1 MTKLLGYVDL
11 ADFNF
16 AAAVLCIIFNP
27 LFWNVVARWE
37 HKTRSLSKAFGSP
50 YKACY
55 CLGVTILLLNFLR
68 SYWPACRIYLCA
80 KASCRRAVR
89 GWRSAIVKPAQN
101 PQPGSVPG
109 RHVAGTP
116 YGSEVANPFLP
127 LISRNRARW
136 KEPVCDNP
144 ITART
149 ARIFRGN
156 TPLLNAW
163 KTTECSHGFTRA
175 MTSQP
180 KLEGL
185 DCLAAYHMGLAI
197 LGVGVIFVLSS
208 FLALGFVGTYLGDYF
223 GILMD
228 AKVTK
233 FPFNVLDNPMYWGST
248 ANYLGW
254 SIMNASPTGLVLT
267 AVVAVTYMVA
277 MVFEG
282 PFTEE
287 IYRQKAKKMKNK

>member
-11 ADFNF
+11 ADFSF
-16 AAAVLCIIFNP
+16 VAAVLCIIFNP
-27 LFWNVVARWE
+27 LFWNLVARWE

-55 CLGVTILLLNFLR
+55 CLGITILLLNFLR
-68 SYWPACRIYLCA
+68 SYC
-80 KASCRRAVR
+80 
-89 GWRSAIVKPAQN
+89 
-101 PQPGSVPG
+101 
-109 RHVAGTP
+109 
-116 YGSEVANPFLP
+116 
-127 LISRNRARW
+127 
-136 KEPVCDNP
+136 
-144 ITART
+144 
-149 ARIFRGN
+149 
-156 TPLLNAW
+156 
-163 KTTECSHGFTRA
+163 FTRA
-175 MTSQP
+175 VTSQP

-185 DCLAAYHMGLAI
+185 DCLAAYHTGLVI
-197 LGVGVIFVLSS
+197 LGVGVVFVLSS

-277 MVFEG
+277 TLFEG
-282 PFTEE
+282 FW
-287 IYRQKAKKMKNK
+287 KLKKLTLRELDSSGNKELKHTQHRYL

>member
-1 MTKLLGYVDL
+1 MGARSRRQLDCCAGLINLDYSKVDLSGMTKLLGYVDL
-11 ADFNF
+11 ADFSF
-16 AAAVLCIIFNP
+16 VAAVLCIIFNP
-27 LFWNVVARWE
+27 LFWNLVARWE

-55 CLGVTILLLNFLR
+55 CLGITILLLNFLR
-68 SYWPACRIYLCA
+68 SYC
-80 KASCRRAVR
+80 
-89 GWRSAIVKPAQN
+89 
-101 PQPGSVPG
+101 
-109 RHVAGTP
+109 
-116 YGSEVANPFLP
+116 
-127 LISRNRARW
+127 
-136 KEPVCDNP
+136 
-144 ITART
+144 
-149 ARIFRGN
+149 
-156 TPLLNAW
+156 
-163 KTTECSHGFTRA
+163 FTRA
-175 MTSQP
+175 VTSQP

-185 DCLAAYHMGLAI
+185 DCLAAYHTGLVI
-197 LGVGVIFVLSS
+197 LGVGVVFVLSS

-277 MVFEG
+277 TLFEG
-282 PFTEE
+282 FW
-287 IYRQKAKKMKNK
+287 KLKKLTLRELDSSGNKELKHTQHRYL